1 MIHPGIWKQSKEAE
15 VSYSQ
20 IVPEEVNNIR
30 SKVFKPVMN
39 TAAKPPLTY
48 KCAFSGVLN
57 WCIKNWV
64 SNFLFAR

>member
-1 MIHPGIWKQSKEAE
+1 M
-15 VSYSQ
+15 SYSQ

-48 KCAFSGVLN
+48 KCAFGGVLN